1 MPEVIYREER
11 NTCLGGPDHVRGSR
25 IDVDVRGAQQ
35 VSV

>member
-11 NTCLGGPDHVRGSR
+11 NTSLGGPDHVRGSR